1 MPVRNVTGDER
12 THARDKSSNL
22 EELNNEFDKVVKFSL
37 TKRGLYTYLKE
48 GLQLNF
54 GGFGVELR
62 MKERRIEESIHVNQL
77 VR

>member
-1 MPVRNVTGDER
+1 MTGDER
-12 THARDKSSNL
+12 AHARDKSSNL
-22 EELNNEFDKVVKFSL
+22 EKLTSEFDKVVKFCL

-54 GGFGVELR
+54 GGFGVEVR

>member
-12 THARDKSSNL
+12 AHARDKSSNL
-22 EELNNEFDKVVKFSL
+22 EGLNNEFDKVVKFSL
-37 TKRGLYTYLKE
+37 TKRGLYAYLKE

-54 GGFGVELR
+54 GGFGVEVR

>member
-1 MPVRNVTGDER
+1 MTGDER
-12 THARDKSSNL
+12 AHARDKSSNL

-54 GGFGVELR
+54 EGFGVEVR
-62 MKERRIEESIHVNQL
+62 MNERGIEESIHVNQL

>member
-12 THARDKSSNL
+12 AHARDKSSNL

-37 TKRGLYTYLKE
+37 TKRGLCTYLKE

-54 GGFGVELR
+54 GGFGVEVR
-62 MKERRIEESIHVNQL
+62 MKERRIEESIHANQL

>member
-1 MPVRNVTGDER
+1 MTGDE
-12 THARDKSSNL
+12 TAHARDKSSNL

-37 TKRGLYTYLKE
+37 TKRGLYTYLKK

-54 GGFGVELR
+54 GRFGVEVR

>member
-1 MPVRNVTGDER
+1 MTGDER
-12 THARDKSSNL
+12 AHARDKSSNL
-22 EELNNEFDKVVKFSL
+22 EELNNESDKVVKFSL

-54 GGFGVELR
+54 GGFVVELR

-77 VR
+77 IR

>member
-1 MPVRNVTGDER
+1 MTGDER
-12 THARDKSSNL
+12 AHARDKSSNL

-37 TKRGLYTYLKE
+37 TKRGLYPYLKE

-54 GGFGVELR
+54 GGFGVEVR
-62 MKERRIEESIHVNQL
+62 MKERRIEESIHANQL

>member
-12 THARDKSSNL
+12 AHARDKSSNL
-22 EELNNEFDKVVKFSL
+22 EELNNESDKVVKFSL

-48 GLQLNF
+48 GFQLNF

>member
-12 THARDKSSNL
+12 AHARDKSSNL
-22 EELNNEFDKVVKFSL
+22 EELNNEFGTVVKFSL

-48 GLQLNF
+48 GLPLNF
-54 GGFGVELR
+54 GGFGVEVR